1 MLLASGAMLGLA
13 GVLAACGQAAT
24 PTSAPAKPAEAPK
37 PAAEAGAP
45 KPTEAPKPAE
55 AAKPTEVPKPAEAP
69 KPAAEP
75 TKPAPAAAAPAPAK
89 KGGVVKLLETPSATV
104 QAMND
109 DYTKKTGVKIEAE
122 VIPQG
127 VDSTAKLIASFNA
140 GGSDYDAVRVDV
152 IDLALY
158 AASNWID
165 DVSAKWPKE
174 TQEDLLPFAK
184 QAVTYKGKWYGMPKD
199 SEWKTW
205 IYNEKLLKDAG
216 VAKAPESW
224 EEYVAASKAVQGK
237 GLAKFGQT
245 WGWTQ
250 GENIACDYPAL
261 VASLGGK
268 YIDEGTDELLI
279 NKDAGVQAL
288 QFMVDWTNVDKIVD
302 PASLTAKNVN
312 SRDAQAAGDAVFGL
326 HWGTPLAVLNDP
338 AKSKVV
344 NQCKMGLVPHKAGGP
359 SWTVSGPECWAISK
373 GSKNKDDAWDYLV
386 FRQGKDGSKRQF
398 LGEGTVFGWKSLFD
412 DPEVKAFA
420 TKSQIDFDV
429 AKKQADNIV
438 NRPML
443 PWYHEY
449 SAALQLELQN
459 ALTQQKKPQPALN
472 DAVEAYNKI
481 KQKATGR

>member
-1 MLLASGAMLGLA
+1 MLARRIGRRTLLASGAMLGLT
-13 GVLAACGQAAT
+13 GLLAACGQAAA
-24 PTSAPAKPAEAPK
+24 PTAAPAKPTTEPTAPPK
-37 PAAEAGAP
+37 PAAEAA
-45 KPTEAPKPAE
+45 KPTEAPKPAG
-55 AAKPTEVPKPAEAP
+55 
-69 KPAAEP
+69 EP
-75 TKPAPAAAAPAPAK
+75 TKPAAAPAAAAPAAPK
-89 KGGVVKLLETPSATV
+89 KGSVVKLLETPSATV

-109 DYTKKTGVKIEAE
+109 DYAKKTGVTIEPE

-158 AASNWID
+158 ATSNWVD

-174 TQEDLLPFAK
+174 LQEDLLPFAK

-205 IYNEKLLKDAG
+205 VYNDKLLKDAG
-216 VAKAPESW
+216 VSKPPESW
-224 EEYVAASKAVQGK
+224 EEYVAAAKAVQGK

-245 WGWTQ
+245 WAWMQ
-250 GENIACDYPAL
+250 AENIACDYPAL
-261 VASLGGK
+261 VAGLGGK
-268 YIDEGTDELLI
+268 YLDEGTDELLV

-288 QFMVDWTNVDKIVD
+288 QYMVDWLNVDKIVD
-302 PASLTAKNVN
+302 PASLNAKNAN

-326 HWGTPLAVLNDP
+326 HWGTPLAILNDP

-344 NQCKMGLVPHKAGGP
+344 GQCKMGLMPHKAGGP

-386 FRQGKDGSKRQF
+386 YRQGKEGSKRQF

-459 ALTQQKKPQPALN
+459 ALTQQKKPQQALN
-472 DAVEAYNKI
+472 DAVEAYNKV